1 VNDRDD
7 RGKNRPAATTP
18 SGRDSAR
25 VRDRPASASPVNLS
39 GVPRVALPGDAPW
52 HPDPA
57 EIEKVETLMRG
68 YRGTVV
74 ACLEPAVRA
83 HYPELIESPGDEYRK
98 MLELSTKMTLV
109 GHACCEIAGY
119 PYDERRRTIGSLFGG
134 CCFLADSFIDDFG
147 PDATREYLERI
158 ELLLTTGWFDVRTDR
173 ERLFYAIV
181 SRLFA
186 SRDVLD
192 PILRQAI
199 LLLFEAQKRDTELR
213 LSGDVALLPRRQQ
226 LSLLRHCA
234 RDRSGHAITVLT
246 GFVAPEIALSVLP
259 YLFTAGAM
267 IMHIDDHGDCYSD
280 LRHGRLTYLNQVR
293 NPGATL
299 RKIFVEHIARLHAG
313 LPINSGRDLMIAF
326 LTRYFVTRLEK
337 HRLQKERSDSAWA
350 VYE

>member
-1 VNDRDD
+1 MPWQPD
-7 RGKNRPAATTP
+7 AA
-18 SGRDSAR
+18 
-25 VRDRPASASPVNLS
+25 
-39 GVPRVALPGDAPW
+39 AL
-52 HPDPA
+52 
-57 EIEKVETLMRG
+57 EKVDTLMRG
-68 YRGTVV
+68 YRDDVRE
-74 ACLEPAVRA
+74 CLEPPVRT
-83 HYPELIESPGDEYRK
+83 HYPELLEGSGDEYRK

-119 PYDERRRTIGSLFGG
+119 AYDERRRLNGSLFGS

-147 PDATREYLERI
+147 PDATREYLKRL

-186 SRDVLD
+186 ARDVLD

-213 LSGDVALLPRRQQ
+213 LSGNAASLPRRNQ
-226 LSLLRHCA
+226 LTLLRQCA

-246 GFVAPEIALSVLP
+246 GFVAPEIELSILP
-259 YLFTAGAM
+259 CLFTAGAL

-280 LRHGRLTYLNQVR
+280 LRDGRLTYLNQVR
-293 NPGATL
+293 NPRATL
-299 RKIFVEHIARLHAG
+299 RKIFLEHMARLYGG
-313 LPINSGRDLMIAF
+313 LPANGGRDLMLAF
-326 LTRYFVTRLEK
+326 LTRYFLTRLEK
-337 HRLQKERSDSAWA
+337 HRLQKERNDSAWA